1 MKSPFET
8 TVTGIDTT
16 GLKTAVEIAVPYSG
30 IISRVVVNQTAGS
43 ATNGYTV
50 DIYSKLSYA
59 GTTISALG
67 YGTDTSPGTQAVI
80 GKIMPTLTIANAV
93 AAGELFDVAYPYKN
107 NDANLRGM
115 HRNVLHVV
123 IDPGVDAD
131 QVYEI
136 TIAGLSG
143 DLQES

>member
-1 MKSPFET
+1 MKSPFES
-8 TVTGIDTT
+8 TVTGITT
-16 GLKTAVEIAVPYSG
+16 GGAKTAVEIAVPYSG
-30 IISRVVVNQTAGS
+30 IISRIVVKQSEGTPD
-43 ATNGYTV
+43 GYTV

-67 YGTDTSPGTQAVI
+67 YGTDVTPGTQTVI
-80 GKIMPTLTIANAV
+80 GKIMPTLTIADTV

-107 NDANLRGM
+107 MDANLRGM
-115 HRNVLHVV
+115 HRNLLHVV
-123 IDPGVDAD
+123 IDPGAATN

-143 DLQES
+143 GL

>member
-1 MKSPFET
+1 MKIPFEA
-8 TVTGIDTT
+8 TVTGITT
-16 GLKTAVEIAVPYSG
+16 GGAKTAVEITVPYSG
-30 IISRVVVNQTAGS
+30 IISRLVVNQSAGGS
-43 ATNGYTV
+43 TNGYTV

-143 DLQES
+143 DL

>member
-1 MKSPFET
+1 MKSPFES
-8 TVTGIDTT
+8 TVTGITT
-16 GLKTAVEIAVPYSG
+16 GGAKTAVEIAVPYSG
-30 IISRVVVNQTAGS
+30 IISRIVVKQSEGTPD
-43 ATNGYTV
+43 GYTV

-67 YGTDTSPGTQAVI
+67 YGTDTSPGTQTVI
-80 GKIMPTLTIANAV
+80 GKIMPTLTIADTV

-107 NDANLRGM
+107 MDANLRGM
-115 HRNVLHVV
+115 HRNLLHVV
-123 IDPGVDAD
+123 IDPGAATN

-143 DLQES
+143 GL

>member
-1 MKSPFET
+1 MKTPFES
-8 TVTGIDTT
+8 TVTGITT
-16 GLKTAVEIAVPYSG
+16 GGAKTAVEIAVPYSG
-30 IISRVVVNQTAGS
+30 IISRLVVNQSAG
-43 ATNGYTV
+43 TVDGYTV

-67 YGTDTSPGTQAVI
+67 YGTDVTPGTQTVI
-80 GKIMPTLTIANAV
+80 GKVMPTLTIASST

-115 HRNVLHVV
+115 HHNVLHII
-123 IDPGVDAD
+123 IDPGAATN

-143 DLQES
+143 DS

>member
-1 MKSPFET
+1 MKSPFES
-8 TVTGIDTT
+8 TVTGITT
-16 GLKTAVEIAVPYSG
+16 GGAKTAVEIAVPYSG
-30 IISRVVVNQTAGS
+30 IISRIVVNLSAG
-43 ATNGYTV
+43 ADDGYTV

-67 YGTDTSPGTQAVI
+67 YGTDTSPGTQTVI
-80 GKIMPTLTIANAV
+80 GKVIPTLTVATST

-107 NDANLRGM
+107 MDANLRGM

-143 DLQES
+143 DL